1 MAAAYTAML
10 SLPSTPAPD
19 PIFTIMPLLL
29 RRICGTTARAS
40 RYGPK
45 NTVSNCRRTSSSR
58 KLSAGPWTDHPA
70 LLTSTS
76 MATQSSRHSS
86 CSTSSAARVGESTS
100 SARKRLPLEAW
111 DSTSATRA
119 GGRAEG
125 LRAVAMTVCEWAR
138 ARRVRARP
146 KPEEQ
151 PVMRKVSLGGSQD
164 DIVSAL
170 QRSSRG
176 VELRLEL
183 LVETSESSGSN
194 LQRLAASIYTR
205 RKRIRPAH
213 ASTNPGP
220 RTPLLSHGELCV
232 SL

>member
-1 MAAAYTAML
+1 MRHHRAREPVRPEEHRLELPPDLVLAEALGGAVDGPPRVVDEHVDGHAVIPALELLDELGGAGRRVDVQREEAAA
-10 SLPSTPAPD
+10 
-19 PIFTIMPLLL
+19 
-29 RRICGTTARAS
+29 
-40 RYGPK
+40 
-45 NTVSNCRRTSSSR
+45 
-58 KLSAGPWTDHPA
+58 
-70 LLTSTS
+70 
-76 MATQSSRHSS
+76 
-86 CSTSSAARVGESTS
+86 VGGVGLDLCDEG
-100 SARKRLPLEAW
+100 
-111 DSTSATRA
+111 

-125 LRAVAMTVCEWAR
+125 LRAVAKTVCEWAR